1 MRANSSFSKKI
12 EFTVSRTLLNELS
25 GFAGLAAC
33 AGIKG
38 KWKQARKARGNHH
51 GEFII
56 DSEGQTRQIP
66 VRQFVWAA
74 TRDRRV
80 TPYSDEIAE
89 IIARGIHDNPAPH
102 TQRTELR
109 SVEGVVK
116 TVAVGAMHGTAVF
129 AGRKGY
135 RGLMEKIAKQMEVN
149 QFNAIETR
157 NIMGKQHNADSTVR
171 RKGFDHPLVWS
182 GDMQMAIESWV
193 EEV

>member
-1 MRANSSFSKKI
+1 M
-12 EFTVSRTLLNELS
+12 NELS
-25 GFAGLAAC
+25 AFAGLAAC

-66 VRQFVWAA
+66 VRQFIWAA
-74 TRDRRV
+74 TRDRRA
-80 TPYSDEIAE
+80 TPYSAE
-89 IIARGIHDNPAPH
+89 IEDVIMRGIHDNPAPH
-102 TQRTELR
+102 TQKM
-109 SVEGVVK
+109 SMINAAGIYKDHGAVVPK
-116 TVAVGAMHGTAVF
+116 SGKHGTPIF
-129 AGRKGY
+129 AGRKGAY
-135 RGLMEKIAKQMEVN
+135 GLMEKIAKQMEVN

-157 NIMGKQHNADSTVR
+157 NIIGKEHNANSTVR